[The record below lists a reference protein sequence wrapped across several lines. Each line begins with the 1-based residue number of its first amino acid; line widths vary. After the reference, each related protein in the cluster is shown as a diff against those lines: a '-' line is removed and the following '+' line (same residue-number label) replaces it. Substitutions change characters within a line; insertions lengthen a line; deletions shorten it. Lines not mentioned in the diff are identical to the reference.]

1 MPEDALIAPNAD
13 TLFRPL
19 EIGPLSLPN
28 RIVMAPMTR
37 NMAPEGIPGP
47 ANAEYY
53 RKRTEGGVGLIL
65 TEGTVVDRPGSRNMP
80 NIPFIHGEAALAG
93 WRGVV
98 EEVHKAGGKIGPQIW
113 HTGSTRGSV
122 GWDPGVE
129 VESPSGLVAPDD
141 PRGKAMTEEDVADL
155 VAAFASAA
163 ADSRRVGFDMAE
175 LHGAHGYLIDQFL
188 WNGTNRRD
196 DDWGGPS
203 LPDRARVVAEIV
215 RAVRAAVGPDF
226 PIFLRLSQWKQ
237 QNYDARLA
245 ETPAEMEAWLTP
257 LAEAGVDVFHCS
269 QRRFWEP
276 EFPGIDGEDGLNFAG
291 WAKKL
296 TGRMT
301 CSVGSVGLDGEFF
314 RAFRGHGAAAAGIEK
329 LLARMERDEFDLIA
343 VGRILLTDPAW
354 PEKIRKGEPVGGYD
368 PASLAALT

>member
-1 MPEDALIAPNAD
+1 
-13 TLFRPL
+13 
-19 EIGPLSLPN
+19 
-28 RIVMAPMTR
+28 MTR

-175 LHGAHGYLIDQFL
+175 LHGAHGYLIDQFF
-188 WNGTNRRD
+188 WDVMNKRD
-196 DDWGGPS
+196 DKFGGTS
-203 LPDRARVVAEIV
+203 LVDRASFASDILKEIRKRVS
-215 RAVRAAVGPDF
+215 PDF
-226 PIFLRLSQWKQ
+226 PIILRYSQWKQ
-237 QNYDARLA
+237 QQYDARLA
-245 ETPAEMEAWLTP
+245 TTPEDLEAFLKVFVDG
-257 LAEAGVDVFHCS
+257 GVDVLHAS
-269 QRRFWEP
+269 QRRYWEP
-276 EFPGIDGEDGLNFAG
+276 EFPEVDGENGLNGAG

-296 TGRMT
+296 TGLPT
-301 CSVGSVGLDGEFF
+301 ITVGSVGLSGDFIKAFQGEGSGT
-314 RAFRGHGAAAAGIEK
+314 RSLDDLEERLSRG
-329 LLARMERDEFDLIA
+329 EFDLVA
-343 VGRILLTDPAW
+343 VGRALLQDPAW
-354 PEKIRKGEPVGGYD
+354 ARKVHEGRLDELNDYD
-368 PASLAALT
+368 AASLATLS